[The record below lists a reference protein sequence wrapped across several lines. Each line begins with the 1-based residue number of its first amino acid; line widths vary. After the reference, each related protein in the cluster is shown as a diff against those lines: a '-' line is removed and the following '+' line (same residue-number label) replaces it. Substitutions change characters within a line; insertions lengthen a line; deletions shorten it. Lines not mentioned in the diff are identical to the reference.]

1 VKSLRVYFVRH
12 GARRVSG
19 TLMRR
24 REAFFEDP
32 PPSAFGQSEA
42 EVLEQLGSLLLLEE
56 ARNEGTI
63 ERYLWEERFDVRT
76 VRVEVHPVSLVKG
89 GGVIGK
95 RVIDLRVSYAFA
107 RTASDTL
114 LVMLPRFGWRF
125 ILEDLDIAPEIIRQ
139 TIAASLLGESPKWIY
154 DYRTDGAEYVRPWEL
169 PLSLR
174 HGRGEDGAEVGSAPG
189 EVLGE
194 IAEELVGLAEKK
206 KLPLRVGVDATL
218 EQNLPLFER
227 DVLPSIV
234 LVGPSGVGK
243 TSFVRALAQHF
254 LAVRR
259 GKRGRR
265 RNVCIW
271 STSAQRIV
279 AGMVYLG
286 MWQRRCLK
294 LVEEL
299 SHEGDYLY
307 ADRLVELLAPQPDG
321 GSIADLLGPA
331 IRAREISLIVEC
343 DESEL
348 ARAREKN
355 LAFVDE
361 LRIVRLAEM
370 EPAPLYELMQR
381 YGEARGG
388 KVAIGPEAL
397 RRLAALLRA
406 FRPGV
411 SFPGKA
417 IQFLEWL
424 VAAGDPT
431 ARRRIASPRDA
442 AEVFSRYSG
451 LPVELISDEVPV
463 TAEAIAGRL
472 ARGVVGQPAACRSTA
487 RAIARFKAGLNDPAR
502 PVATLFFAGPTGV
515 GKTELAKQLAVYLF
529 GDARRLLRIDMS
541 EYMTWGSSQRLL
553 AVGPQVTSLATRVR
567 AEPFSVVLL
576 DEIEKAHAE
585 VFDLLLGV
593 LGEGRLTDELG
604 RLVDFRMTVIV
615 MTSNLGAGAAPRVGF
630 DPAGVKESVRKSDVM
645 RHFRPEFVGRLDEI
659 VAFGALGPRDIAG
672 IVDLTLAEVSRRPGF
687 GARGIVL
694 SLSDAARDRLA
705 ALGHDEK
712 LGARPLKRVIEERV
726 VTPLAARL
734 AADPGYRDRRVRLV
748 TADPGPDD
756 LVV

>member
-1 VKSLRVYFVRH
+1 VKSLRTYFVHH

-24 REAFFEDP
+24 RDRPFEDP

-42 EVLEQLGSLLLLEE
+42 EVLEQLAGMLLLEE
-56 ARNEGTI
+56 AKAERTV
-63 ERYLWEERFDVRT
+63 ERYLWEERFEVRS
-76 VRVEVHPVSLVKG
+76 VRVEVHPFSLVKG

-95 RVIDLRVSYAFA
+95 RVIDLRVSYAWTKTRA
-107 RTASDTL
+107 ETL

-125 ILEDLDIAPEIIRQ
+125 ILEDLDIAPDMIRQ
-139 TIAASLLGESPKWIY
+139 SIAASLTGEAPKWIY
-154 DYRTDGAEYVRPWEL
+154 DYRADGHEYVRAWDP
-169 PLSLR
+169 PLQLR
-174 HGRGEDGAEVGSAPG
+174 PKRDEAGVAPADAG
-189 EVLGE
+189 GVLGE

-206 KLPLRVGVDATL
+206 KLPARVGVDTTL
-218 EQNLPLFER
+218 EALSPLLER
-227 DVLPSIV
+227 EPLPSLL

-243 TSFVRALAQHF
+243 TSFVRALAHHF

-265 RNVCIW
+265 RNVRIW

-307 ADRLVELLAPQPDG
+307 ADRLVDLLAPQPDG
-321 GSIADLLGPA
+321 ASIADLLAPA
-331 IRAREISLIVEC
+331 LCAREISLVLEC

-348 ARAREKN
+348 LRAREKN
-355 LAFVDE
+355 PGFVDE
-361 LRIVRLAEM
+361 LFLVRMAEM
-370 EPAPLYELMQR
+370 TPGPLHELLDR
-381 YGEARGG
+381 YAKAGRLVVGQEAM
-388 KVAIGPEAL
+388 
-397 RRLAALLRA
+397 RLLVALLRA

-417 IQFLEWL
+417 IQLIDWL
-424 VAAGDPT
+424 VAGGG
-431 ARRRIASPRDA
+431 ARVASPRAA
-442 AEVFSRYSG
+442 AEAFSRYSG
-451 LPVELISDEVPV
+451 LPVELISDEV
-463 TAEAIAGRL
+463 AISVDTIAARL
-472 ARGVVGQPAACRSTA
+472 ARAVVGQPEACKSAA

-515 GKTELAKQLAVYLF
+515 GKTELAKQLAAYLF
-529 GDARRLLRIDMS
+529 GAADRLVRVDMS

-553 AVGPQVTSLATRVR
+553 AAAGQVTSLATRVR
-567 AEPFSVVLL
+567 AQPLAVVLL

-585 VFDLLLGV
+585 VFDVLLGV
-593 LGEGRLTDELG
+593 LGEGRLSDELG
-604 RLVDFRMTVIV
+604 RLVDFRMTLIV
-615 MTSNLGAGAAPRVGF
+615 MTSNLGAGEGARVGF
-630 DPAGVKESVRKSDVM
+630 EAGAPEGVETRAIL

-659 VAFGALGPRDIAG
+659 VAFGPLSRGDITR
-672 IVDLTLAEVSRRPGF
+672 IVDLTLAEVSKRPGLR
-687 GARGIVL
+687 ARGIVL
-694 SLSDAARDRLA
+694 SLSPSAREKLA
-705 ALGHDEK
+705 ALGYDAR

-734 AADPGYRDRRVRLV
+734 AADPSYRDRHVRLV
-748 TADPGPDD
+748 TEAPSADDV
-756 LVV
+756 LV